1 MHSIQILKDA
11 LFPPRC
17 VFCRTS
23 TNTGRYEAICE
34 SCMNEC
40 VPGSGFSCQDCG
52 KRIPTINSLC
62 HRSNFL
68 LIPSGL
74 YSNAHLESL
83 IHGLKFD
90 YIRSAALPLAHM
102 MLQSLSSVLDEIPF
116 DLSRALL
123 VPIPLAKRRE
133 YERGFNQSALIAKEI
148 HKLIPQLIY
157 SPQILKRIRYEVPQS
172 KTSTRKE
179 RERNMKN
186 VFSANIPKTLNGLPL
201 FLVDDVY
208 TTGATIRSA
217 VNELKK
223 RGAGKIIVL
232 VAART

>member
-1 MHSIQILKDA
+1 
-11 LFPPRC
+11 
-17 VFCRTS
+17 
-23 TNTGRYEAICE
+23 
-34 SCMNEC
+34 
-40 VPGSGFSCQDCG
+40 
-52 KRIPTINSLC
+52 
-62 HRSNFL
+62 
-68 LIPSGL
+68 
-74 YSNAHLESL
+74 
-83 IHGLKFD
+83 
-90 YIRSAALPLAHM
+90 